1 MLGLKQKTCAPRKHT
16 PCLLFASPQTPDHA
30 GSYIL
35 ILAAPIQP
43 HSVQFHRTARI
54 RALSARIVS
63 ESCSAICRVFRILL
77 PLLVL
82 LSPLA
87 FAQSCHPR
95 IAAVTRTF
103 TVPFR
108 NVNGVILLDAKVND
122 KPAVLLLDTGAGLTV
137 LSPDAAAW
145 PSAAVKKRL
154 ASRLAVGIDGA
165 THSMGNITATL
176 EVGRTITVTPVAVA
190 DLQSF
195 AKALNIKLDGILGQD
210 VLRGFSAVR
219 IDYKSQLIT
228 LEE

>member
-1 MLGLKQKTCAPRKHT
+1 MPALRESSNPLSIG
-16 PCLLFASPQTPDHA
+16 FN
-30 GSYIL
+30 IL
-35 ILAAPIQP
+35 ILASPIQP
-43 HSVQFHRTARI
+43 LSFQFQRTARI

-63 ESCSAICRVFRILL
+63 ESCSAICCVFRGLF

-95 IAAVTRTF
+95 IAAVARTF

-122 KPAVLLLDTGAGLTV
+122 KPAVLLLDTGAGLSV

-145 PSAAVKKRL
+145 PSAALKKRF

-165 THSMGNITATL
+165 TRSMGNTTATFEL
-176 EVGRTITVTPVAVA
+176 GRAITVTPVAVA

-195 AKALNIKLDGILGQD
+195 AKALNVKLDGILGQD

>member
-1 MLGLKQKTCAPRKHT
+1 MC
-16 PCLLFASPQTPDHA
+16 C
-30 GSYIL
+30 
-35 ILAAPIQP
+35 
-43 HSVQFHRTARI
+43 
-54 RALSARIVS
+54 
-63 ESCSAICRVFRILL
+63 VFRSFFL
-77 PLLVL
+77 LLVL

-95 IAAVTRTF
+95 IAAVPRTF

-122 KPAVLLLDTGAGLTV
+122 RPAVLLLDTGAGLTV
-137 LSPDAAAW
+137 LSPDTAAW
-145 PSAAVKKRL
+145 RSATLKKRF

-165 THSMGNITATL
+165 TRSMGNTTATFEL
-176 EVGRTITVTPVAVA
+176 GRAITVTPVAVA